1 MTTHKHQW
9 TFSWAV
15 GIHFCK
21 PGCKASKGPTPE
33 QTSRLRRLNNVS
45 RDY

>member
-1 MTTHKHQW
+1 MSKHKHVW

-21 PGCKASKGPTPE
+21 PGCKARKGPTPE
-33 QTSRLRRLNNVS
+33 QVARLRSLKQLG
-45 RDY
+45 Y